1 MFSNKVFF
9 NVNHYKLKSFLKSG
23 ENYLIMIDCAMNKK
37 YINQIGTCKQSYKAL
52 TCCATIHTAYRTA
65 LERVFVLF
73 VFGGGGGDGG
83 GVSMRL
89 RLYRL
94 TFCSFSFFSDLTS

>member
-1 MFSNKVFF
+1 
-9 NVNHYKLKSFLKSG
+9 
-23 ENYLIMIDCAMNKK
+23 MIDCAMNKK

>member
-1 MFSNKVFF
+1 MD
-9 NVNHYKLKSFLKSG
+9 HYKLKSFLKSA
-23 ENYLIMIDCAMNKK
+23 ENYLIMIDGAMNKK

-65 LERVFVLF
+65 LKNVFVMF
-73 VFGGGGGDGG
+73 VFGGGGGGRG

-89 RLYRL
+89 RL
-94 TFCSFSFFSDLTS
+94 